1 MKKSRKKVERR
12 ISDVNG
18 VPGVRLGTVRGH
30 EWVCYVQGKTPAEIE
45 RDCRVMEKA
54 LRALNRPVRRKARR
68 PARRRTG

>member
-1 MKKSRKKVERR
+1 MKKSSKKERR

-30 EWVCYVQGKTPAEIE
+30 EWVCYVAGKTPAEIE

-54 LRALNRPVRRKARR
+54 IRELNRPARRKTRR

>member
-1 MKKSRKKVERR
+1 MKKLTKKERR

-30 EWVCYVQGKTPAEIE
+30 EWVCYVEGKTPTEIE

-54 LRALNRPVRRKARR
+54 LRELNRPARRKTRR
-68 PARRRTG
+68 QARRRTG